1 MENVPP
7 QKIIQEICRA
17 DGKLSQLDKKLRNVS
32 KTAYHKKPT
41 MSWLQMLCASPNL
54 SLGSLL
60 TKYPNGR
67 LDELVR
73 FGRKF
78 GSKASKNQE
87 KSNKNSAE
95 DDQLSHNGTTGA
107 KIGPHHAT
115 LSDIFLELVC
125 TKLVINES
133 SKSNAVA
140 KSLEKSHWVTEE
152 EHGSEDEK
160 DVLEYTRQSKDER

>member
-1 MENVPP
+1 MCPSKKNLGDLPG
-7 QKIIQEICRA
+7 

-41 MSWLQMLCASPNL
+41 MSWFQRYVPPQISP

-67 LDELVR
+67 LEELVR

-87 KSNKNSAE
+87 KSHKNSAE
-95 DDQLSHNGTTGA
+95 DDQLSHDGTTGA

-160 DVLEYTRQSKDER
+160 DVLEHTRQSKDER

>member
-1 MENVPP
+1 MCTSKKNLGDLPGGRQVVPVG
-7 QKIIQEICRA
+7 QKAAECIKDC
-17 DGKLSQLDKKLRNVS
+17 LSQKAYNVMV
-32 KTAYHKKPT
+32 P
-41 MSWLQMLCASPNL
+41 MLCASPNL

-67 LDELVR
+67 LEELVR

-87 KSNKNSAE
+87 KSHKDSAE
-95 DDQLSHNGTTGA
+95 DDQLSHDGTTGA

-160 DVLEYTRQSKDER
+160 DVLEHTRQSKDER

>member
-1 MENVPP
+1 MWQLHMKRCGKCAP
-7 QKIIQEICRA
+7 QKRIQEICRA

-41 MSWLQMLCASPNL
+41 MSWFQRYVPPQISP

-67 LDELVR
+67 LEELVR

-87 KSNKNSAE
+87 KSHKNSAE
-95 DDQLSHNGTTGA
+95 DD
-107 KIGPHHAT
+107 
-115 LSDIFLELVC
+115 
-125 TKLVINES
+125 
-133 SKSNAVA
+133 
-140 KSLEKSHWVTEE
+140 
-152 EHGSEDEK
+152 
-160 DVLEYTRQSKDER
+160 